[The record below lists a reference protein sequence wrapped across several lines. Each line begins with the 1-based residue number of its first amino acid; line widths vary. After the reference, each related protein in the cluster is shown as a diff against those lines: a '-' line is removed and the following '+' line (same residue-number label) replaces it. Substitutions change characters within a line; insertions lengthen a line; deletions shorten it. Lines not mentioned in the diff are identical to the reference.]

1 MQQHIVIFA
10 TECYI
15 SCLVLD
21 AKPQKCSICGK
32 AFRTQSQVLRH
43 VKQQHGTNIIYHCGL
58 CSYSVI
64 QKCNLKIHMKRHTGE
79 NAKITFKKIKGP
91 VMLDSKL
98 PGGNFRQ
105 NSIFMLITANRCM
118 ENLVQRIFSKSYVVL
133 HLMCNGERSPFVQA
147 DELG

>member
-15 SCLVLD
+15 SCLDLD

-43 VKQQHGTNIIYHCGL
+43 VKQQHGTNIIYYCGL

-64 QKCNLKIHMKRHTGE
+64 QKCNLKITMKRHTGE
-79 NAKITFKKIKGP
+79 NAKITFKKIK
-91 VMLDSKL
+91 
-98 PGGNFRQ
+98 
-105 NSIFMLITANRCM
+105 
-118 ENLVQRIFSKSYVVL
+118 
-133 HLMCNGERSPFVQA
+133 
-147 DELG
+147 

>member
-1 MQQHIVIFA
+1 
-10 TECYI
+10 
-15 SCLVLD
+15 
-21 AKPQKCSICGK
+21 
-32 AFRTQSQVLRH
+32 
-43 VKQQHGTNIIYHCGL
+43 
-58 CSYSVI
+58 
-64 QKCNLKIHMKRHTGE
+64 
-79 NAKITFKKIKGP
+79 
-91 VMLDSKL
+91 MLDSKL